1 MNLGAHLQMI
11 QDLWNFVKAV
21 WRYWEPLLVGGVIA
35 VVVYFYDH
43 LAGNSK
49 WVFWLSIALSLF
61 TAVFRA
67 WRDER
72 HKREMKIAE
81 LNQKMAL
88 SELIN
93 RALGAGH
100 FLKAQFLDG
109 TMAQCNDQTIRRI
122 LANWAQKIERV
133 IYHHFGED
141 ARAKFSSSA
150 QEIPDSTRE
159 QELWIDEQNSKLYK
173 LTQQLH
179 HVQSIAHIKAN
190 RG

>member
-11 QDLWNFVKAV
+11 QDLRNFVEAV
-21 WRYWEPLLVGGVIA
+21 WRHWEPLLVGGVIA
-35 VVVYFYDH
+35 VIISFFDH
-43 LAGNSK
+43 LAGNFK
-49 WVFWLSIALSLF
+49 WVFWLLSALSLF
-61 TAVFRA
+61 IAVFLA

-72 HKREMKIAE
+72 HKRETEIAE

-88 SELIN
+88 NELIN

-100 FLKAQFLDG
+100 FLKARFLDG
-109 TMAQCNDQTIRRI
+109 TMAQCKDQTIKQM
-122 LANWAQKIERV
+122 LTNWAQETEGMINR
-133 IYHHFGED
+133 YFRED
-141 ARAKFSSSA
+141 ACAKFSTSA

-159 QELWIDEQNSKLYK
+159 QEHWIYEQNRKLYE